1 MGGGSKVPITPLP
14 WNFED
19 ALSLRQF
26 GGIEPRVHMRHVSNT
41 PKTMNTDKKQKIWR
55 NRHHRARILVA

>member
-41 PKTMNTDKKQKIWR
+41 PKTMNTDKKQKIWK
-55 NRHHRARILVA
+55 